1 MAVLTISR
9 ELGSGGRTV
18 ARKAAEILGYR
29 FADKKLLGEI
39 LGEYGLVEFPA
50 EYEASRGFWDYF
62 DARGEAMVEMLNRAI
77 LAVAATDEVVVL
89 GRGCFALLR
98 GFEDVVNARIQA
110 PFGERSR
117 RIAARE
123 GLKDAERAED
133 LVRKADKT
141 RRSFVE
147 QAYGLRWNDS
157 ELFDLVIDTAKVD
170 SETAASWLVEAVG
183 LVEARPSEGGR
194 RVSQIDVDPTLAEA
208 VEEAFAKAEEA

>member
-1 MAVLTISR
+1 MAVLTVSR

-39 LGEYGLVEFPA
+39 LGEYGLVEFPK
-50 EYEASRGFWDYF
+50 EYEESRGFWDYF
-62 DARGEAMVEMLNRAI
+62 DTRGEAMVEMLNRAI
-77 LAVAATDEVVVL
+77 LAVAATDEVVIL

-110 PFGERSR
+110 PF
-117 RIAARE
+117 
-123 GLKDAERAED
+123 AERARRVAARDGYED
-133 LVRKADKT
+133 AAKAEDYVRKADKA

-147 QAYGLRWNDS
+147 QVYGLRWGDS
-157 ELFDLVIDTAKVD
+157 ESFDLVVDTAKVD
-170 SETAASWLVEAVG
+170 AETAASWLVEAVG
-183 LVEARPSEGGR
+183 LVEARPSAGGR
-194 RVSQIDVDPTLAEA
+194 RVSRIEVDPTLAEA